1 VTQVLQKRRVRTSG
15 GEVAYAEAGDP
26 AAPVLLLLHGFPLS
40 SFQWRDLMPLFA
52 SRFRVIAPDQLGS
65 GDSEK
70 PAAVALDGRAQA
82 GYVRELLA
90 ELAVERFAVVGH
102 GSGGIVARRLALAG
116 DGVDA
121 LVLLAPTDPATWP
134 AEVIDALETAL
145 RGDHADPTAVRTA
158 LRLGSRRSREPS
170 EDVMAEYERPFS
182 DPAGAAAL
190 SRLLEAHRRA
200 APEETGGEASFDA
213 PALIMWGEDDPFGAV
228 AEAER
233 LSDSMPSSA
242 LGLLPGC
249 GHYLVEEA
257 ADTIGPMIHEYLRAR
272 YLHTPHG
279 HDDTSGVVRLQLE
292 RRPPWVD
299 LEEDEADDWF
309 DVDGGDVDDGKGSDR

>member
-1 VTQVLQKRRVRTSG
+1 VTAVVQKRRVRTSG
-15 GEVAYAEAGDP
+15 GELAYAEAGDP
-26 AAPVLLLLHGFPLS
+26 SAPVLLLLHGFPLS
-40 SFQWRDLMPLFA
+40 SLQWRDLVPLFA
-52 SRFRVIAPDQLGS
+52 SRFRVIALDQLGS
-65 GDSEK
+65 GDSKK
-70 PAAVALDGRAQA
+70 PADVALDDQAQA
-82 GYVRELLA
+82 VYVRELIA
-90 ELAVERFAVVGH
+90 ELGVERFAVVGH

-121 LVLLAPTDPATWP
+121 LVLLAPTGPGTWP
-134 AEVIDALETAL
+134 AVVVDALETAL
-145 RGDHADPTAVRTA
+145 RADDPGPTAVRTA
-158 LRLGSRRSREPS
+158 LRLGSRRPRGPS
-170 EDVMAEYERPFS
+170 EDVMVEYERPFS
-182 DPAGAAAL
+182 DPDGAAAL

-200 APEETGGEASFDA
+200 DPDEPDGAPSIEA
-213 PALIMWGEDDPFGAV
+213 PALIMWGEDDPFGTV
-228 AEAER
+228 EEAER

-249 GHYLVEEA
+249 GHYLLEEA

-272 YLHTPHG
+272 YLHAPHG

-309 DVDGGDVDDGKGSDR
+309 DVDEDEGSDP